1 MPTTPAAP
9 VTHRLEAFRDAK
21 TDAVEARGE
30 DAKHDPRRPKTLADI
45 YRRPAEI
52 CFNGEAA
59 PPPHP
64 GPYRPAAPAPGCP
77 RLVLM
82 LRCCRMQARSTSC
95 GRRGESR
102 AAGSSSTSSR
112 PPSAPPTSPPTR
124 PTRPSRQLLS
134 PPESSLACSPLRAC
148 QAAAPWQEGP
158 HAAFTHPA
166 LVLHSSDLPSESSV
180 PRAPCPASQVCVA
193 AAQRRHVERRD
204 LTLTLTLT
212 LHLTLTLPLTLALTL
227 T

>member
-112 PPSAPPTSPPTR
+112 PPSSRRSSSTQTRGATRSNPNPNPDPTPRPHPTPNPSPNPNLT
-124 PTRPSRQLLS
+124 
-134 PPESSLACSPLRAC
+134 LAL
-148 QAAAPWQEGP
+148 
-158 HAAFTHPA
+158 TLA
-166 LVLHSSDLPSESSV
+166 LAL
-180 PRAPCPASQVCVA
+180 A
-193 AAQRRHVERRD
+193 
-204 LTLTLTLT
+204 LTLTLTLSRWSDEM
-212 LHLTLTLPLTLALTL
+212 LRIIVPASFQP
-227 T
+227 